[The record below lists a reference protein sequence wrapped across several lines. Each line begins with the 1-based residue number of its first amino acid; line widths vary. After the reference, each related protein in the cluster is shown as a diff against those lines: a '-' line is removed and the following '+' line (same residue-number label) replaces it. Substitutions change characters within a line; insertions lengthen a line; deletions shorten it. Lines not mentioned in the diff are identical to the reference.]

1 MEIRINGKVAALKT
15 GSSFDYIIE
24 NRSFTGSDGYS
35 MTISFPLRGCPQ
47 NTEIFGH
54 INRTDVLLRK
64 IRFDCDIRD
73 REFFKSGTL
82 TITELT
88 DVEVKCQFLE
98 GRSEQNF
105 DDTFDDVYIN
115 DLELGYAT
123 KEEQVA
129 SGNAADKWIPWTAG
143 GPGYVALPWVNN
155 TSGNIQNA
163 ALYNSETHIF
173 EWQGNTRGLSTS
185 LDGAASVIKPNLSFQ
200 PYLIYLTKKICEVM
214 GYSYDFSAWESND
227 CPYAVLLMCNTL
239 PSAWDMPN
247 FARALP
253 RWTITEYFEELE
265 KLMGAEFD
273 IDHKAR
279 KVTISFTNDVIK
291 SAPVV
296 KIDKVVD
303 EYAAEVTTEDNT
315 NYVGTANI
323 RYADCDHEMWP
334 FYSCEWFIKK
344 YGKYA
349 KSFDRYYDLLEY
361 AKNFAT
367 SGVYPRHTTVNN
379 REYYANYLCR
389 GYDAEHT
396 GGNELFY
403 AKDVD
408 TYFLMY
414 CYQAKYFKST
424 ERTYY
429 EREGDRNSGGSLVE
443 KTKKYNW
450 YNYKL
455 MLMPIN
461 QFGAHTMS
469 EDKDASN
476 EIELRCV
483 PVWIDDTDDTYGL
496 MMFLECGTTDE
507 PGIEDAGY
515 SSSGGLSSTYDA
527 DFPNRGGTRP
537 SGGSAV
543 FVTSDK
549 TDDDYN
555 EGARRHGAAA
565 HCLLA
570 GKSEERDAY
579 FDKIYVGY
587 WSGTF
592 YSDRSQKP
600 ELDRIIPDKKFREI
614 HFAFNLRLTERKTVA
629 PPVDPKQ
636 KYKFSFLSDTIPNAR
651 AIYIINGLRYICSKL
666 TTTFTAEAGRSQLIK
681 GEFYRMEAPL
691 S

>member
-54 INRTDVLLRK
+54 INRTDVLLKK

-123 KEEQVA
+123 KEEQAA

-173 EWQGNTRGLSTS
+173 EWQGNTRGMQTS
-185 LDGAASVIKPNLSFQ
+185 IGGAASVIKPNLSFQ

-227 CPYAVLLMCNTL
+227 CPYAVLLVCNTL

-279 KVTISFTNDVIK
+279 KVTISFTNDIIK
-291 SAPVV
+291 GAPVV

-303 EYAAEVTTEDNT
+303 EYAAEITTEDNT
-315 NYVGTANI
+315 RYLGTANI

-349 KSFDRYYDLLEY
+349 KSFDRYSDLLNY
-361 AKNFAT
+361 MKTFAS
-367 SGVYPRHTTVNN
+367 SGVYPKTVTQNGKVYN
-379 REYYANYLCR
+379 GTQYTR
-389 GYDAEHT
+389 GYNGENDA
-396 GGNELFY
+396 GNLLYY

-408 TYFLMY
+408 TYFVMY
-414 CYQAKYFKST
+414 CYNKTLQT
-424 ERTYY
+424 TTQHTYY
-429 EREGDRNSGGSLVE
+429 EGSRTDRVE
-443 KTKKYNW
+443 KTETKKW
-450 YNYKL
+450 YKYDL
-455 MLMPIN
+455 MLLPIN
-461 QFGAHTMS
+461 QFGARIVN
-469 EDKDASN
+469 EEKDSSN
-476 EIELRCV
+476 DIELRCV
-483 PVWIDDTDDTYGL
+483 PVWIDDTDETYGL
-496 MMFLECGTTDE
+496 VMFLECGTTDE
-507 PGIEDAGY
+507 PGVLDGFG
-515 SSSGGLSSTYDA
+515 STSGALSSTVVGDI
-527 DFPNRGGTRP
+527 PNRGGNRP
-537 SGGSAV
+537 IGGYESSI
-543 FVTSDK
+543 FNPGDK
-549 TDDDYN
+549 TEDDYN
-555 EGARRHGAAA
+555 NGAYRHGAAA
-565 HCLLA
+565 HCIQA
-570 GKSEERDAY
+570 GKSEDREAY

-587 WSGTF
+587 WSGTI

-600 ELDRIIPDKKFREI
+600 ELDRVIPDKKFREI

-636 KYKFSFLSDTIPNAR
+636 KYKFSFLSSTIPSAR
-651 AIYIINGLRYICSKL
+651 AIYIINGQRYICSKL

-681 GEFYRMEAPL
+681 GEFYRLEE
-691 S
+691 